1 VVLQLLP
8 VLGGWQEIPILERLA
23 AGEKAG
29 NKPDVQRLAQ
39 QSLEVLRKKHP
50 SYAPSRWYLL
60 RPLSKSRRMEGK
72 KEQLLHPLADVGPGQ
87 KIVTAGETT
96 DAVCLRRDTE

>member
-1 VVLQLLP
+1 MVLQLLP
-8 VLGGWQEIPILERLA
+8 VLGGWQEIPILECLA

-29 NKPDVQRLAQ
+29 KEPDVQRLAQ

-60 RPLSKSRRMEGK
+60 RPLSKSRRMEVK
-72 KEQLLHPLADVGPGQ
+72 KEHFSIPLLIGSRTKRL
-87 KIVTAGETT
+87 
-96 DAVCLRRDTE
+96 